1 MKNDDFENFKKTEDR
16 LEGQTYFYRL
26 KMTEKCRKT
35 VIKKLIQRKIF
46 LKEILI
52 L

>member
-16 LEGQTYFYRL
+16 FEGQTYFYRL

-35 VIKKLIQRKIF
+35 VIESGIIIQRKLNRKKF
-46 LKEILI
+46 
-52 L
+52 